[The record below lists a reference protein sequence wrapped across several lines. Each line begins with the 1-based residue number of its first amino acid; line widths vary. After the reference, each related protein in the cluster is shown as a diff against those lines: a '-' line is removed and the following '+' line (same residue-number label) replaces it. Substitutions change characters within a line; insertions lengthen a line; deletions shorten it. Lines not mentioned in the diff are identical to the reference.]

1 MPSAVSQAVA
11 SAFPATE
18 RAPAVLLP
26 YQQAWVA
33 DRSQVKVC
41 EKSRRVGLSWGEA
54 SDCALIAASSRDAG
68 GDDCWYIGYNQDMAK
83 EFIRDVAF
91 WAKHYNLAA
100 GEMEEVVFKDE
111 DKDIL
116 TFVIKFASGFRV
128 TALSSRPSNLRGKQG
143 VVVIDEAAFHD
154 DLQGLIKAAMAL
166 LMWGGKVRI
175 ISTHDGDANPF
186 NELVLDCRAK
196 KVPYSLHRIEFK
208 QAVAQGLFQRICLS
222 TGKEWSPEA
231 EAAWVAELYAF
242 YGDHAT
248 EELDVI
254 PSSGSGAWL
263 TRSLIEA
270 VMRPEIPVVRLAKPA
285 EFVLEPA
292 HIREA
297 EIRDWC
303 EETLK
308 PLLAALDPDLD
319 HFLGEDFARS
329 GDLTCLWPV
338 AQGRDLK
345 LKTPF
350 VVELRNIPFEQQ
362 KQIVFYILDRL
373 PRFRAAAFDA
383 RGNGQY
389 LAEVAMQKYGA
400 TRVAQVMLTAEWYR
414 ENMPRV
420 KAVFED
426 RTIDAPKDADVLAD
440 LRLVRME
447 KGVAKVPEG
456 ARTRGSDG
464 KERHGDAAIALAM
477 AGFAAWSM
485 EGGAIEYTAAPTR
498 ADRWD
503 GKPADQDN
511 VDEATAVRGAW

>member
-1 MPSAVSQAVA
+1 MTTPS
-11 SAFPATE
+11 
-18 RAPAVLLP
+18 VLLA

-33 DRSQVKVC
+33 DSSQVKVC
-41 EKSRRVGLSWGEA
+41 EKSRRVGLSWAEA
-54 SDCALIAASSRDAG
+54 SDAALTAASSRDAG
-68 GDDCWYIGYNQDMAK
+68 GDDTWYIGYNQDMAK
-83 EFIRDVAF
+83 EFIRDVGN
-91 WAKHYNLAA
+91 WARHYQLAA
-100 GEMEEVVFKDE
+100 GEMEEAVFKDE

-143 VVVIDEAAFHD
+143 IVVIDEAAFHD

-196 KVPYSLHRIEFK
+196 KVPYSLHRIEFRE
-208 QAVAQGLFQRICLS
+208 AVRQGLYQRISLS
-222 TGKEWSPEA
+222 TGREWTPAA
-231 EAAWVAELYAF
+231 EEAWVAEMYAY
-242 YGDHAT
+242 YGDHAA

-263 TRSLIEA
+263 TRALIES
-270 VMRPEIPVVRLAKPA
+270 VMQPDIPVLRLVKPA
-285 EFVLEPA
+285 DFVHAPA

-303 EETLK
+303 EEALK
-308 PLLAALDPDLD
+308 PLLAALDINAD

-329 GDLTCLWPV
+329 GDLSCLWPV
-338 AQGRDLK
+338 AQTRDLK

-350 VVELRNIPFEQQ
+350 VVELRSIPFEQQ
-362 KQIVFYILDRL
+362 KQIAFYILDRL

-389 LAEVAMQKYGA
+389 LAEVAMQRYGA
-400 TRVAQVMLTAEWYR
+400 TRVAQVMLSTGWYR
-414 ENMPRV
+414 ENMPRL
-420 KAVFED
+420 KAGFED
-426 RTIDAPKDADVLAD
+426 KTIDAPKDADVLAD

-447 KGVAKVPEG
+447 KGIAKVPDS
-456 ARTRGSDG
+456 ARTRGADG
-464 KERHGDAAIALAM
+464 KERHGDTAIALAM
-477 AGFAAWSM
+477 ACFAAWSM
-485 EGGAIEYTAAPTR
+485 EGGVIEYTAAPER
-498 ADRWD
+498 AKRWD
-503 GKPADQDN
+503 GNPGEQDADQAN
-511 VDEATAVRGAW
+511 AIAGAW